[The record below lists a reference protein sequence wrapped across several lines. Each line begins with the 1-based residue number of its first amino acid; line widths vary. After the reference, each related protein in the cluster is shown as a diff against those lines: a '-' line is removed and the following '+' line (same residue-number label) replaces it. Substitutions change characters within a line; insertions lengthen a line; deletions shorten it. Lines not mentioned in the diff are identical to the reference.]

1 MINYKKLQISQSN
14 QSGFT
19 IIESLVAVIVVAILM
34 TAISP
39 VIVLSVAT
47 RVQARRIELAA
58 DAATAYIDGIKSNK
72 IEAPSSPIT
81 GVDQNIGDYDPPSV
95 GALTCSTAQDY
106 CTAPATNLYCV
117 DGDGDGTG
125 CSKTSSKD
133 FVIQAFRYNK
143 ASSNDESGYQLG
155 LRVYRADGFA
165 SDGGDLKKA
174 PAKQNTFTGGI
185 GNRKT
190 PLFEITTEIS
200 DENTSFS
207 DLCGRL
213 KPETTTGSPDPNPQS
228 KC

>member
-1 MINYKKLQISQSN
+1 MINYKKLQTSQSN

-39 VIVLSVAT
+39 VIVLSVGT
-47 RVQARRIELAA
+47 RVQSRRIELAT
-58 DAATAYIDGIKSNK
+58 DAATAYIDAIKSKK

-81 GVDQNIGDYDPPSV
+81 GAGQNIKDYDPPSV
-95 GALTCSTAQDY
+95 GTLTCNKPSDY
-106 CTAPATNLYCV
+106 CTRPATNLYCV
-117 DGDGDGTG
+117 DGDGDGGG

-143 ASSNDESGYQLG
+143 ASSNDEDGYQLG

-165 SDGGDLKKA
+165 SNGGDLKQA
-174 PAKQNTFTGGI
+174 PTKQNTFTGGI

-200 DENTSFS
+200 DENTSFG
-207 DLCGRL
+207 DLCNRL
-213 KPETTTGSPDPNPQS
+213 QPQNPS
-228 KC
+228 DNLESEC

>member
-1 MINYKKLQISQSN
+1 MINYKKLQISKSN

-47 RVQARRIELAA
+47 RVQSRRIELAA

-72 IEAPSSPIT
+72 IAAPSSPIT
-81 GVDQNIGDYDPPSV
+81 GDSQNIKDYAPPSV
-95 GALTCSTAQDY
+95 GSLTCSTTNDY
-106 CTAPATNLYCV
+106 CTAPATNLYCL

-125 CSKTSSKD
+125 CTKTSSKD

-143 ASSNDESGYQLG
+143 ASSDEEKGYQLG

-165 SDGGDLKKA
+165 NDGGNLQKA

-200 DENTSFS
+200 DGNTSFS
-207 DLCGRL
+207 DLCDRL
-213 KPETTTGSPDPNPQS
+213 RPQNALDNAQS
-228 KC
+228 GC